1 MWTSYTY
8 EAPPQKGFKTSTT
21 QQPLPALKL
30 VYRAHILMSF
40 KEQILIYLC
49 YKAKNHTDNF
59 LKQESPDCG
68 PRGPSLQVSQP
79 TTTSTAL
86 KKGEMQQT
94 TWTWQSHHPSVLP
107 RQKQNCEKRG
117 SFTWPHVNTSCRIKK
132 KSKSIF
138 MEEKPQKLDKGNHTN
153 SPKTL

>member
-1 MWTSYTY
+1 MRTSYTY
-8 EAPPQKGFKTSTT
+8 KAPPQKGFKTSTT

-30 VYRAHILMSF
+30 VYRAHVFMRF

-86 KKGEMQQT
+86 KKGEMQQLPGHGNLIIHQYSPDRNKT
-94 TWTWQSHHPSVLP
+94 VKSVVVLP
-107 RQKQNCEKRG
+107 G
-117 SFTWPHVNTSCRIKK
+117 H
-132 KSKSIF
+132 
-138 MEEKPQKLDKGNHTN
+138 M
-153 SPKTL
+153 